1 MWTYMTWLIIAVVI
15 HNLLQFWDYSLE
27 KNKTKQNKTK
37 QNKTKKTDLD
47 GIITHQ
53 RYSALPAELLSLQ
66 KADHILS
73 SYDTRGGWRIQMN
86 TWKIIYLNCGEE
98 YEDMIDHL
106 SYTHN
111 LSIEYFLV
119 FNFTTA

>member
-15 HNLLQFWDYSLE
+15 HNLLQLWDYSLE
-27 KNKTKQNKTK
+27 KNKTKQNNN
-37 QNKTKKTDLD
+37 NKKKTDLD
-47 GIITHQ
+47 GIITQQ

-73 SYDTRGGWRIQMN
+73 SYYTRGGWRIQMN

-98 YEDMIDHL
+98 YEDVIDHL

-111 LSIEYFLV
+111 LSIEYSLILQLLKLCV
-119 FNFTTA
+119 